1 MIYLLPFLSYL
12 AGSKSIPPARL
23 SDSDT
28 MVTNTALETTVLSSG
43 KNGLEFVT
51 EFNSKVL
58 QDEPSSSDNNNAVI
72 DIRFV

>member
-12 AGSKSIPPARL
+12 GGSKSIPPDRL